1 MKVARTVRRGEVGKG
16 LSCETTCRRQAG
28 LRERR
33 YLAGPLPYLH
43 HLFVL
48 WGETGDPQQLEVAIA
63 QARDAYHFLM
73 LCDEQARAASRG
85 HIQLPTPGP
94 NRPAR
99 RTHKRRR

>member
-48 WGETGDPQQLEVAIA
+48 WGETGDPPTV
-63 QARDAYHFLM
+63 RSGHS
-73 LCDEQARAASRG
+73 AS
-85 HIQLPTPGP
+85 
-94 NRPAR
+94 AR
-99 RTHKRRR
+99 RLSLLDAL